1 MRNILIIGGS
11 SSIGDS
17 VEQAFMG
24 HGDNVLSTYF
34 SNPGKKENTN
44 IKYIKLDL
52 CAPISYLPLLDEVAN
67 NALDALII
75 LSGVLPGQSIDDYLE
90 SEINEVVDLNFTSNI
105 HIIKALLPHL
115 KMNSNVILMSSISA
129 IRGSFDPVY
138 AASKA
143 AQIGLVRSLALWNK
157 DKYKIN
163 AIAPS
168 LIDKSSMY
176 FDMSAQRRA
185 FHKANSSAKKLVT
198 KSDIA
203 KLIFDLCE
211 PDSKYVNGEIIE
223 INGSA
228 A

>member
-17 VEQAFMG
+17 IEQTFVN
-24 HGDNVLSTYF
+24 HGDKVLSTYF
-34 SNPGKKENTN
+34 SSSSKKENTN
-44 IKYIKLDL
+44 VKYIKLDL
-52 CAPISYLPLLDEVAN
+52 CSPISFLPLLDEVEK
-67 NALDALII
+67 NALDAVII
-75 LSGVLPGQSIDDYLE
+75 LSGILPGKSINDYLE
-90 SEINEVVDLNFTSNI
+90 SEINEVININITSNI

-157 DKYKIN
+157 GIYKIN

-203 KLIFDLCE
+203 KLTFDLCE
-211 PDSKYVNGEIIE
+211 PDSKYANGEIIE
-223 INGSA
+223 INGGIS
-228 A
+228 

>member
-1 MRNILIIGGS
+1 
-11 SSIGDS
+11 
-17 VEQAFMG
+17 
-24 HGDNVLSTYF
+24 
-34 SNPGKKENTN
+34 
-44 IKYIKLDL
+44 
-52 CAPISYLPLLDEVAN
+52 
-67 NALDALII
+67 
-75 LSGVLPGQSIDDYLE
+75 LE

-168 LIDKSSMY
+168 LIDNSSMY

>member
-1 MRNILIIGGS
+1 MKKILVVGNGFLGNNLSDQISKTDNI
-11 SSIGDS
+11 
-17 VEQAFMG
+17 
-24 HGDNVLSTYF
+24 VLSTYF

-52 CAPISYLPLLDEVAN
+52 CSPISYLPLLDEVAK
-67 NALDALII
+67 NALDAMII
-75 LSGVLPGQSIDDYLE
+75 LSGILPGQSIDDYLE
-90 SEINEVVDLNFTSNI
+90 SEINEVINVNITSNI

-168 LIDKSSMY
+168 LIDNSSMY

-198 KSDIA
+198 RSDIA
-203 KLIFDLCE
+203 KLIFNLCE

-223 INGSA
+223 INGGTA
-228 A
+228 